1 MGVSAKAELTHGPQA
16 ELQICPQAELQ
27 VGAKAAVPERSP
39 RTVPL
44 GAEAGVQTGT
54 ETVLPE
60 RLRGRLLVQSVQQR
74 LRHKHCHIKTIKK
87 MLTSPH
93 RSKTTTATTM
103 AKHLFIQNF
112 TTNMPT

>member
-27 VGAKAAVPERSP
+27 VGAKAAVPKRSS
-39 RTVPL
+39 RTVPV

-74 LRHKHCHIKTIKK
+74 LRQKHRRIKKIKK
-87 MLTSPH
+87 MLTSN
-93 RSKTTTATTM
+93 RSKTTTANYSKTS
-103 AKHLFIQNF
+103 F
-112 TTNMPT
+112 